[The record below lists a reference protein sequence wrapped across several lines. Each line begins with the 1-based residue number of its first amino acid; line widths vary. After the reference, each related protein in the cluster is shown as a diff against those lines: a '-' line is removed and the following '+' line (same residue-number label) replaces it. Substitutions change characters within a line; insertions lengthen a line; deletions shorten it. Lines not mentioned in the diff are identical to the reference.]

1 MSWQNVQYVKKAFI
15 METMLATLIE
25 DQIESGNQTL
35 RKLVAKLTVYHRNYM
50 FVLPA

>member
-35 RKLVAKLTVYHRNYM
+35 KKLVVKLTEFHRNYM